1 MALTYQSNTTLHV
14 ATGTSFYA
22 VYCGSLVDENL
33 KDNWGAREETVGGG
47 LWKGYAM

>member
-22 VYCGSLVDENL
+22 VYCGSLVDEIL